1 MNRRLKV
8 QNPFIEKRTSP
19 EDAKKAFLRHCR
31 VKNLSPKSIQYYEE
45 DITFFFNHVENI
57 SFVDEITLE
66 VFEDFI
72 GQQLDEGKKV
82 SSLNTRIRGLRVF
95 LNFCAEREYMEKL
108 PIKLMKEDDNVK
120 ETYTEAEVL
129 RLLKRPRSDRWVEWR
144 DWAAVNYLVAT
155 GNRASTVLNLRVKD
169 IDFENNLIF
178 LSKLKNRRQQYIPLS
193 PALKVVLTEYLKTW
207 DSKPDD
213 FLFASFTGNQM
224 TVRSFELTIKNYNIS
239 RGVTRT
245 GLHLFRHYFAKQY
258 VLAGGGLVQLQ
269 ALLGH
274 STLDMSKHYVNLY
287 SKDLLANYGSMNP
300 LDTIQQKAK
309 TM

>member
-8 QNPFIEKRTSP
+8 QNPFIEKRTTT

-31 VKNLSPKSIQYYEE
+31 VKNLNPSTIEYYDE
-45 DITFFFNHVENI
+45 DITYFFNHVENI

-66 VFEDFI
+66 IVEDFI

-82 SSLNTRIRGLRVF
+82 SSMNTRIRGLRVF

-169 IDFENNLIF
+169 IDFENSLI
-178 LSKLKNRRQQYIPLS
+178 SS
-193 PALKVVLTEYLKTW
+193 
-207 DSKPDD
+207 
-213 FLFASFTGNQM
+213 AS
-224 TVRSFELTIKNYNIS
+224 
-239 RGVTRT
+239 
-245 GLHLFRHYFAKQY
+245 
-258 VLAGGGLVQLQ
+258 
-269 ALLGH
+269 
-274 STLDMSKHYVNLY
+274 
-287 SKDLLANYGSMNP
+287 
-300 LDTIQQKAK
+300 
-309 TM
+309 